1 MPKKQ
6 QQEKSLSSFYF
17 HFLQPGDAITGFLES
32 AVPVLPRADSRTE
45 RGQPCPRVF
54 LATVPI
60 RADKAVRALGSD
72 VS

>member
-32 AVPVLPRADSRTE
+32 AV
-45 RGQPCPRVF
+45 
-54 LATVPI
+54 
-60 RADKAVRALGSD
+60 VRAQGAFK
-72 VS
+72 

>member
-32 AVPVLPRADSRTE
+32 AV
-45 RGQPCPRVF
+45 
-54 LATVPI
+54 
-60 RADKAVRALGSD
+60 AVRGS
-72 VS
+72 VYAKRFGFNIGAVRT